1 MKPVA
6 EPIDDRNDSELDQ
19 ALADYLSICDSGD
32 RLDRNS
38 FLEKYPPHVREQLS
52 NLLSAADW
60 IEQLAGPSVAELAT
74 ASPQSSAEIDSQVT
88 HSGDTLP
95 LGVPSQEKPGQAKR
109 REHTGPVLPCRFGD
123 YELLRVLGRGGMG
136 VVYFAKQIHLDRP
149 VAIKMI
155 RSGALATSEEVH
167 RFYAE
172 ARSAAKLDHPNI
184 VSVHNCGELDGH
196 HYFSMDYVE
205 GTDLDRMAKEKPLSP
220 KAAAKYVRDAAAA
233 IEYAHQ
239 NGILHRDLKPANV
252 LVDKS
257 DRVRITDFGLAKTVG
272 RENGLTATGAALGT
286 PSYMSPEQAASRTE
300 DQGPTTDVY
309 SLGAILFTILTGHPP
324 FRCTTAIQTMMQV
337 IHRPAPRLRT
347 IRGDVPEDLE
357 TIAEK
362 CLQKSHLMRYGSAA
376 DLANDLDRYL
386 KGQPIKARPIA
397 AWRRAWHFLLGVPII
412 GAVLD
417 NRVVEPTETHR
428 WVQRGIVSTGMLI
441 LIAWMLLLIPSSVW
455 FKNRMPNTVR
465 IAGGSERGEYSL
477 VAETIADALEKNVGC
492 RTELISTQ
500 GSSENYEQLG
510 AGQVHMALL
519 QSDMVENENVA
530 VVAPLYY
537 EAVHVLTRTG
547 ELISDLRD
555 LKERRVYIGQK
566 KAGSRAT
573 ARRLLNYRGLDFT
586 DLQIVEDLA
595 AEPPVDAA
603 ILVTRVGASEIVS
616 LMSHGAYHLMEFS
629 QAWEFSLNE
638 PAFHPIRIANSD
650 YPDGE
655 VGTSGIST
663 VATTAYLVCNKDAP
677 DILVRSVLES
687 IYRPEVREL
696 AGILTAEQAA
706 RWQGIA
712 WHPAAKAFFQSYRGA
727 SLIP

>member
-1 MKPVA
+1 MRYA
-6 EPIDDRNDSELDQ
+6 
-19 ALADYLSICDSGD
+19 
-32 RLDRNS
+32 
-38 FLEKYPPHVREQLS
+38 
-52 NLLSAADW
+52 SA
-60 IEQLAGPSVAELAT
+60 AELA
-74 ASPQSSAEIDSQVT
+74 
-88 HSGDTLP
+88 G
-95 LGVPSQEKPGQAKR
+95 
-109 REHTGPVLPCRFGD
+109 
-123 YELLRVLGRGGMG
+123 
-136 VVYFAKQIHLDRP
+136 
-149 VAIKMI
+149 
-155 RSGALATSEEVH
+155 
-167 RFYAE
+167 
-172 ARSAAKLDHPNI
+172 
-184 VSVHNCGELDGH
+184 
-196 HYFSMDYVE
+196 
-205 GTDLDRMAKEKPLSP
+205 
-220 KAAAKYVRDAAAA
+220 
-233 IEYAHQ
+233 
-239 NGILHRDLKPANV
+239 
-252 LVDKS
+252 
-257 DRVRITDFGLAKTVG
+257 
-272 RENGLTATGAALGT
+272 
-286 PSYMSPEQAASRTE
+286 
-300 DQGPTTDVY
+300 
-309 SLGAILFTILTGHPP
+309 
-324 FRCTTAIQTMMQV
+324 
-337 IHRPAPRLRT
+337 
-347 IRGDVPEDLE
+347 
-357 TIAEK
+357 
-362 CLQKSHLMRYGSAA
+362 
-376 DLANDLDRYL
+376 DLDRYL

-417 NRVVEPTETHR
+417 NRVIEPTETHR
-428 WVQRGIVSTGMLI
+428 WVQRGIVSTGLLI

-465 IAGGSERGEYSL
+465 IAGGADRGEYSL

-519 QSDMVENENVA
+519 QSDMVDNENVA

-573 ARRLLNYRGLDFT
+573 ARRLLNYRGLDFA

-629 QAWEFSLNE
+629 QAWEFSLDE

-650 YPDGE
+650 YPSGE

-727 SLIP
+727 ALIP